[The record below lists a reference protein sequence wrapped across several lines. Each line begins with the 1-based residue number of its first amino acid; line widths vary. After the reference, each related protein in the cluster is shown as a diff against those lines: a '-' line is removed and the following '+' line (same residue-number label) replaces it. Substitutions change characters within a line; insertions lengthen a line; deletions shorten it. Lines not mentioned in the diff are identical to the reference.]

1 MIRNYIKVSFRTLW
15 KNKLSTITNILGLS
29 ISMVIGVLLFA
40 MVKTNWETDHFHPQ
54 IEKTFRVLTEI
65 QGENNSVWATSPPV
79 IADNISRLTF
89 VEKTTLVRHGGVA
102 TISTENGTISNAVTF
117 SEPSFFKVFGFQLL
131 SGDSQKVLNDPNS
144 VLISE
149 ATSMKLFG
157 TLNTLGMAVKFDGW
171 GNFLVG
177 GVIKK
182 PVLRT
187 HLPID
192 IMFSLKAAQVL
203 EKKNLIPGFSNDWK
217 DYKNYTI
224 YVQTNEPG
232 DGEKLNK
239 ALKKISNEINKRGT
253 EKYSFS
259 AQNIEEI
266 TPWNPAIKNDL
277 NAGMHREASMM
288 WVFLALGL
296 TLLAAF
302 NYTALSVAT
311 IIYRAK
317 EVGIRKTNGAQ
328 QKQIFYQL
336 IIEAVMIAFFALL
349 IAYLVIFSV
358 HQSGGLRIGSDL
370 NIKPDFHFI
379 PILLGYTVITGFIA
393 GMIPAFFLAKFKPVD
408 VLKNLKNFRF
418 VRGIGFYK
426 TIIVVQFSITIMLM
440 IFFVILKDTMSK
452 NHDSLLS
459 NLPDDVTII
468 QLKNQPA
475 AVIKSEIEQ
484 LGQIRMVSLTNILP
498 LNIPSE
504 KCTLKLADNHT
515 EAIVYSA
522 FIDENFPEIFNMKL
536 KAGRNFSEKTL
547 SKNKAC
553 ALVNESAARLIAHR
567 KNLEN
572 DIIGQIV
579 RTDSMNIQII
589 GILADNAFHSETSVP
604 TIYRFNNLKASFIAV
619 KSHPASS
626 LNTVSLSQK
635 IWRKTFPDF
644 SPEIF
649 NYKEKII
656 SESNAGE
663 AELSLPFEI
672 LCGVVML
679 IACLGI
685 LGMATYAVQS
695 DTLPISIRKTFGAD
709 NKQILTSVTK
719 PFFKLLLLSGIFG
732 IPLGWFCGNLLKTR
746 FGSHVDLGFSNL
758 LIGFG
763 IVLAIGLAVVISQ
776 TFRILFINP
785 VKILRGE

>member
-1 MIRNYIKVSFRTLW
+1 
-15 KNKLSTITNILGLS
+15 
-29 ISMVIGVLLFA
+29 
-40 MVKTNWETDHFHPQ
+40 
-54 IEKTFRVLTEI
+54 
-65 QGENNSVWATSPPV
+65 
-79 IADNISRLTF
+79 
-89 VEKTTLVRHGGVA
+89 
-102 TISTENGTISNAVTF
+102 
-117 SEPSFFKVFGFQLL
+117 
-131 SGDSQKVLNDPNS
+131 
-144 VLISE
+144 
-149 ATSMKLFG
+149 
-157 TLNTLGMAVKFDGW
+157 
-171 GNFLVG
+171 
-177 GVIKK
+177 
-182 PVLRT
+182 
-187 HLPID
+187 
-192 IMFSLKAAQVL
+192 
-203 EKKNLIPGFSNDWK
+203 
-217 DYKNYTI
+217 
-224 YVQTNEPG
+224 
-232 DGEKLNK
+232 
-239 ALKKISNEINKRGT
+239 
-253 EKYSFS
+253 
-259 AQNIEEI
+259 
-266 TPWNPAIKNDL
+266 
-277 NAGMHREASMM
+277 
-288 WVFLALGL
+288 
-296 TLLAAF
+296 
-302 NYTALSVAT
+302 
-311 IIYRAK
+311 
-317 EVGIRKTNGAQ
+317 
-328 QKQIFYQL
+328 
-336 IIEAVMIAFFALL
+336 
-349 IAYLVIFSV
+349 
-358 HQSGGLRIGSDL
+358 
-370 NIKPDFHFI
+370 
-379 PILLGYTVITGFIA
+379 
-393 GMIPAFFLAKFKPVD
+393 
-408 VLKNLKNFRF
+408 
-418 VRGIGFYK
+418 
-426 TIIVVQFSITIMLM
+426 VVQFSITIMLM

-589 GILADNAFHSETSVP
+589 GILADNAFHPETSVP

-619 KSHPASS
+619 KSHPASA

-635 IWRKTFPDF
+635 IWQKTFPDF

-685 LGMATYAVQS
+685 LGMANYAVQS

-719 PFFKLLLLSGIFG
+719 PFFKLLILSGIFG

-776 TFRILFINP
+776 TFRIIYINP